1 MQKCFSIRPSQSVIR
16 FVGIQKSAQTNHAVE
31 TILMW
36 FKSCCGKS
44 ATTDFQPVL
53 KLIGYTISQLIHV
66 QSYHVTTQLFVN
78 ASKQKLLIIVR
89 THKKKTD
96 LFIRK
101 KSTNQIMRSRYIYN
115 AIFGFWRCCFF
126 FHSTDFNILY
136 ELR

>member
-89 THKKKTD
+89 THKKKQIY
-96 LFIRK
+96 LFEK
-101 KSTNQIMRSRYIYN
+101 KAQTKLCALDIYITPYLDSDG
-115 AIFGFWRCCFF
+115 AVFF